1 MKKVLFVMMALVTS
15 VTITAC
21 NESSTLRNTETTSNQ
36 VTDDKQVDDSSNEDT
51 EGKSEDSSE
60 SDKLE
65 VDLKKKNS
73 VEDII
78 EYTIKTIET
87 TSKLEPSNVSSFYTY
102 YEPDDGN
109 TLLHIEMD
117 VKNLSDKDIDIDDVM
132 KVTFT
137 IDGNKYSA
145 QPVLEEEDD
154 FAYTTSI
161 KQLMTGRIHFFTNIP
176 TDLAT
181 DEINLNIKIND
192 KSYETTFDLEE
203 VKPEKNYVKKG
214 DKLSKKDLSEVT
226 IKSIKFTDKVE
237 PSNPSSY
244 YTYYEVKDTSNTY
257 LALKINVKNLKGDS
271 LDADKVMNAK
281 LIYNDKYTYD
291 CFSTIEK
298 DGTFT
303 YTNITSID
311 PLKKSVI
318 YYLFEVPKEVKDGD
332 VELQINYAG
341 DKYFVKVK

>member
-1 MKKVLFVMMALVTS
+1 MKKILFVMMVLVTS
-15 VTITAC
+15 VAMTAC
-21 NESSTLRNTETTSNQ
+21 NENSKFKSSETTSNQ
-36 VTDDKQVDDSSNEDT
+36 SADDKQADNSSADNTD
-51 EGKSEDSSE
+51 GKSEDSSE
-60 SDKLE
+60 SEKLE
-65 VDLKKKNS
+65 VDLKNTNS

-87 TSKLEPSNVSSFYTY
+87 TSKLEPSVVSGIYTY
-102 YEPDDGN
+102 YEPEAGN

-117 VKNLSDKDIDIDDVM
+117 VKNLSNKDIDIRNVM
-132 KVTFT
+132 KVTFE
-137 IDGNKYSA
+137 IAGKEYSA

-154 FAYTTSI
+154 FAYTTSM
-161 KQLMTGRIHFFTNIP
+161 KQLMTARIHFFTNIP
-176 TDLAT
+176 ADSAT
-181 DEINLNIKIND
+181 DEINLDITINEE
-192 KSYETTFDLEE
+192 SYEATFDLEE

-214 DKLSKKDLSEVT
+214 DKLTKEDLSEVT

-257 LALKINVKNLKGDS
+257 LALKVNVKNLKGDG
-271 LDADKVMNAK
+271 LDADQVMNAK

-298 DGTFT
+298 DGTFS

-311 PLKKSVI
+311 PLKKSVM
-318 YYLFEVPKEVKDGD
+318 YYLFEVPKEVKDGE

-341 DKYFVKVK
+341 DKYFIKVQ